1 MEEIIKV
8 INGSEQNPFRD
19 MIKNLNYTILVQY
32 KIRQQDILG
41 IFKNDVIEKFH
52 LKSYQNFDIEKNKEN
67 DINKFDKEY
76 DEYKNLN
83 IHFKNIYEI
92 YKLLVVDSKYNYEKR
107 NKLEEQYLKERNR
120 RRKFNESDDDDEDSR
135 D

>member
-8 INGSEQNPFRD
+8 INGSEKNPFRD
-19 MIKNLNYTILVQY
+19 MITNLNYTILFRY
-32 KIRQQDILG
+32 KIKQQGVAG
-41 IFKNDVIEKFH
+41 IIKNDVIEKFH
-52 LKSYQNFDIEKNKEN
+52 LKSYLNFKKDKNKEN
-67 DINKFDKEY
+67 NINKFDKEY
-76 DEYKNLN
+76 DEYKNLS
-83 IHFKNIYEI
+83 IHIKNVYEI

-120 RRKFNESDDDDEDSR
+120 RRKFNESDDDEDSR